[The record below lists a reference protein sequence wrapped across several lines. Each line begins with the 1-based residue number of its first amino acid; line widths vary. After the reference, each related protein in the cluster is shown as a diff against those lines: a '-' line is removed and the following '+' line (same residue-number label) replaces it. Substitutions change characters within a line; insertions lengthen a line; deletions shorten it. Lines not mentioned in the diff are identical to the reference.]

1 MYYAKCTS
9 TVGPLEVTRTVGTE
23 LVETM
28 TNKERI
34 EAQTGLTDMDV
45 GGWLPESSSV
55 RGDCKWDVGWVVD
68 DISYTG
74 EPRPIMHTIEG

>member
-1 MYYAKCTS
+1 MMAIHVLCKKCTS

-23 LVETM
+23 LVGTM

-45 GGWLPESSSV
+45 GGE
-55 RGDCKWDVGWVVD
+55 VGL
-68 DISYTG
+68 
-74 EPRPIMHTIEG
+74 